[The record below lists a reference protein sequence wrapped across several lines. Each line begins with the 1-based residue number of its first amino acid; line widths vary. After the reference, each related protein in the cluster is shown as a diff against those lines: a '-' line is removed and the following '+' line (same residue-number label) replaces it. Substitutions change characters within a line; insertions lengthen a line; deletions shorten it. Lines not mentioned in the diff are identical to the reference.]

1 MTTDETADPM
11 STYILIHGAMH
22 GAWCWERVIP
32 LLQSSG
38 HAVIA
43 PDLPGHG
50 ADRTPRA
57 AVTLAHYVACVSELL
72 EAAAEPVVLVGHSMG
87 GMVVSAAL
95 DAWPAKVRHLVYI
108 SAVVPM
114 DGESMN
120 EASGRSAW
128 RNEAL
133 ETGLTVTEAGASHRI
148 TAAAARATFFSDLTE
163 ADAAAAFQRL
173 TPQPNAPLTERVRL
187 VSGGLEHVPRTYIVC
202 ERDQALIPAQ
212 QQWAI
217 DRCPGIRVL
226 RLDSGHSPF
235 ISQPQRLAELLLS

>member
-11 STYILIHGAMH
+11 STYMLIHGAMH

-50 ADRTPRA
+50 ADRTPHS
-57 AVTLAHYVACVSELL
+57 AVTLAHYIACVGELL

-108 SAVVPM
+108 SAVVPT

-133 ETGLTVTEAGASHRI
+133 ETGLTVTEAGASHRLG
-148 TAAAARATFFSDLTE
+148 AT
-163 ADAAAAFQRL
+163 
-173 TPQPNAPLTERVRL
+173 
-187 VSGGLEHVPRTYIVC
+187 
-202 ERDQALIPAQ
+202 
-212 QQWAI
+212 
-217 DRCPGIRVL
+217 
-226 RLDSGHSPF
+226 
-235 ISQPQRLAELLLS
+235 

>member
-1 MTTDETADPM
+1 M
-11 STYILIHGAMH
+11 STYVLVHGAMH

-57 AVTLAHYVACVSELL
+57 AVTLSRYVACVSDLL
-72 EAAAEPVVLVGHSMG
+72 KTAAEPVVLVGHSMG
-87 GMVVSAAL
+87 GVVVSAAL
-95 DAWPAKVRHLVYI
+95 DAWPAKVRHLVYL
-108 SAVVPM
+108 SAVTPQ

-120 EASGRSAW
+120 EASGRAA
-128 RNEAL
+128 RPNAAL
-133 ETGLTVTEAGASHRI
+133 ESGLKAAAGGASHRI

-163 ADAAAAFQRL
+163 ADAAAAFERL
-173 TPQPNAPLTERVRL
+173 TPQPDAPLSEPVRL
-187 VSGGLEHVPRTYIVC
+187 TSGALGRVPRTYIFC
-202 ERDQALIPAQ
+202 ERDQALLPAQ
-212 QQWAI
+212 QRHAI
-217 DRCPGIRVL
+217 DRCPGMRVL

-235 ISQPQRLAELLLS
+235 LSQPERLAELLLSV

>member
-11 STYILIHGAMH
+11 STYMLIHGAMH

-38 HAVIA
+38 NAVIA

-50 ADRTPRA
+50 ADRTPHS
-57 AVTLAHYVACVSELL
+57 AVTLAHYIACVGELL
-72 EAAAEPVVLVGHSMG
+72 EAAGVPVVLVGHSMG

-108 SAVVPM
+108 SAVVPT

-133 ETGLTVTEAGASHRI
+133 ETGLTVTEAGASHRLG
-148 TAAAARATFFSDLTE
+148 AT
-163 ADAAAAFQRL
+163 
-173 TPQPNAPLTERVRL
+173 
-187 VSGGLEHVPRTYIVC
+187 
-202 ERDQALIPAQ
+202 
-212 QQWAI
+212 
-217 DRCPGIRVL
+217 
-226 RLDSGHSPF
+226 
-235 ISQPQRLAELLLS
+235 

>member
-1 MTTDETADPM
+1 
-11 STYILIHGAMH
+11 MH
-22 GAWCWERVIP
+22 GAWCWERVMP

-57 AVTLAHYVACVSELL
+57 AVTLAHYVACVGKLL
-72 EAAAEPVVLVGHSMG
+72 ETAAEPVVLVGHSMG

-120 EASGRSAW
+120 EASGRAAW
-128 RNEAL
+128 RN
-133 ETGLTVTEAGASHRI
+133 EAGASHRI

-163 ADAAAAFQRL
+163 ADAAAAFERL

-187 VSGGLEHVPRTYIVC
+187 VSGRLQHVPRTYLFC
-202 ERDQALIPAQ
+202 EHDQALTPAQ
-212 QQWAI
+212 QQRAI

-226 RLDSGHSPF
+226 HLDSGHSPF